1 MAATGNP
8 KSRGTFPLKICR
20 QNKALSWPMFRK
32 GRCAMRCM
40 SATEAL
46 RNAAR
51 RAGRYSVLARR
62 IAGLSG
68 FFTLIQSRERSPSR
82 RFEHDPLLAHVA
94 PRTKNGHAVRLVAL
108 LRGAALVPIFSGPR
122 RVRSRPLTDMTP
134 LWRRICLRHTV
145 AEPLRAGARHDD
157 HLLGRRGRRS
167 SNRTGGPRGF
177 AMPPVAVSAGYISDS
192 AVEASHRARS
202 PSPFVHGYCADAGG
216 G

>member
-1 MAATGNP
+1 MNLLEP
-8 KSRGTFPLKICR
+8 
-20 QNKALSWPMFRK
+20 
-32 GRCAMRCM
+32 
-40 SATEAL
+40 
-46 RNAAR
+46 
-51 RAGRYSVLARR
+51 R
-62 IAGLSG
+62 IAPEFDECCVTSG
-68 FFTLIQSRERSPSR
+68 ASRRRSRSPHRWAVRVLHPDPVARADPSR

-94 PRTKNGHAVRLVAL
+94 RRAKNGRAVRLVAL

-177 AMPPVAVSAGYISDS
+177 AMLPVAVSAGYISGIPT
-192 AVEASHRARS
+192 A
-202 PSPFVHGYCADAGG
+202 PLKI
-216 G
+216 